1 MKKIPIG
8 LLCLFFFFCLLPGYG
23 QEDEE
28 EKPVYLLP
36 VRVSV
41 TEKVVSDLRLYRD
54 GKYIEHVH
62 REVRGRFDGKTD
74 PVKGRYYI
82 LEDVIRD
89 AVQRGKRIDERETI
103 SLPEAARLKEWL
115 TIAEPFPRIRP
126 FPRLEPPLPS
136 PGSIWREDTTMVLY
150 PEHHGEAVVVS
161 APIRYSYNG
170 TTSFYGELY
179 HSVTGHLD
187 LDHREYSEADIS
199 RVKGTHEF
207 TILFYPEN
215 LLPYFIRDRVDE
227 TYTMRSGEE
236 ISCRGFVNHWF
247 SYTLPGEEDR
257 RVAELQKDITD
268 TKLDDVEVLET
279 DEGITLRLK
288 SLRFKP
294 DQAVLLPGEDVKLA
308 EIARLLK
315 KAGDGTVV
323 VIGHTADVGNPE
335 GQRELSLRRAETV
348 TAKLIEQGV
357 DPDRLLFEG
366 RGAAEPIAG
375 NNTEEGR
382 AANRRVEIILLD
394 G

>member
-1 MKKIPIG
+1 MRKITAFLGSILLVIG
-8 LLCLFFFFCLLPGYG
+8 LSIPAQEGEQEDPPVFLLPL
-23 QEDEE
+23 
-28 EKPVYLLP
+28 KA
-36 VRVSV
+36 SV
-41 TEKVVSDLRLYRD
+41 TEKVTSDLRLYRN
-54 GKYIEHVH
+54 GTYIEHVH
-62 REVRGRFDGKTD
+62 REIRGRFDGRRGPSVT
-74 PVKGRYYI
+74 GRYYI
-82 LEDVIRD
+82 LEDVIRNSE
-89 AVQRGKRIDERETI
+89 QQGKRIDETEKVT
-103 SLPEAARLKEWL
+103 LPESARLGEWL
-115 TIAEPFPRIRP
+115 VLDEPFPRIRP

-150 PEHHGEAVVVS
+150 PEHHGEAVTVS
-161 APIRYSYNG
+161 APIRYIYNG
-170 TTSFYGELY
+170 TASFYGELY

-187 LDHREYSEADIS
+187 FGHREYGEGEIT
-199 RVKGTHEF
+199 RIEGVHEF

-257 RVAELQKDITD
+257 RVTELQKDITD

-294 DQAVLLPGEDVKLA
+294 DQAVLLPGEDAKLA
-308 EIARLLK
+308 EIAGVLK
-315 KAGDGTVV
+315 RAGEGTAA

-335 GQRELSLRRAETV
+335 GQKELSLRRAETV
-348 TAKLIEQGV
+348 VEKLIEQGV

-375 NNTEEGR
+375 NDTEEGR

-394 G
+394 